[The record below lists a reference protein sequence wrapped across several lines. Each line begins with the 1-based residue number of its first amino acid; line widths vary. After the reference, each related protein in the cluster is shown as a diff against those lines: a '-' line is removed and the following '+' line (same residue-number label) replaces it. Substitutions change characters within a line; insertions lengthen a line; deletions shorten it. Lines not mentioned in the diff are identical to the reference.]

1 MYLVCTNPGKNAVV
15 SMFVRGVDFV
25 SGLYQSRIVVS
36 MFVRGVDFVAVV
48 SMFVRGVDFVSG
60 LYQSRKERGR
70 VYVC

>member
-1 MYLVCTNPGKNAVV
+1 M
-15 SMFVRGVDFV
+15 
-25 SGLYQSRIVVS
+25 
-36 MFVRGVDFVAVV
+36 VV